1 MLEFCN
7 WRQGGK
13 ALTDKYKKQL
23 KDSFIYSLEVGQEE
37 GCKNYAKGIAS
48 DVREKFN
55 LVNEALDNEIKIEKS
70 KIETLKKNKND
81 SVRERDKKLTLLR
94 EYEQKLTGIGN
105 ALTDIGHSIE

>member
-1 MLEFCN
+1 M
-7 WRQGGK
+7 Q
-13 ALTDKYKKQL
+13 
-23 KDSFIYSLEVGQEE
+23 
-37 GCKNYAKGIAS
+37 NYAKGIAS